1 MISTIFA
8 SLWTLTWCLEK
19 ETLLSASPGP
29 GAVLGIFTQGLNI
42 FGGAICLC
50 IFHVVLF
57 GTGKIGGHA
66 WFYGISQ
73 KSSEHVD
80 ISNRLRISSSQ
91 TFQWGQDSSACLFD
105 LLLPSLPLRLSTSGH
120 LSPVLV
126 QLINPSPFYSCT
138 SFPHSFPLCSRCT
151 GLSSGAWALPLFP
164 ASGPFINCCLC
175 WESSSL
181 SSSSDGSFHPSALS
195 SHIISSER
203 SAVLAWVPF
212 RNPETGSKWQKFIWD
227 VQGTWAGK

>member
-80 ISNRLRISSSQ
+80 ISNRLRISSAQ

-126 QLINPSPFYSCT
+126 QLINLLPSTP
-138 SFPHSFPLCSRCT
+138 
-151 GLSSGAWALPLFP
+151 ALPSHTASHCAP
-164 ASGPFINCCLC
+164 AALASVLVLEHCPFSQPQGPLLTVA
-175 WESSSL
+175 SA
-181 SSSSDGSFHPSALS
+181 GRAPPSALHQMVPFILQLS
-195 SHIISSER
+195 AHISSPQR
-203 SAVLAWVPF
+203 GLLS
-212 RNPETGSKWQKFIWD
+212 
-227 VQGTWAGK
+227 